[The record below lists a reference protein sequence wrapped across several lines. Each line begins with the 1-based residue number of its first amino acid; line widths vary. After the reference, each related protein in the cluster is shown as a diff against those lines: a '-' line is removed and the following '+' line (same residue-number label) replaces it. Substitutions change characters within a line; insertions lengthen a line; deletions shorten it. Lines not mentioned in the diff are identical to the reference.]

1 MIKKLSL
8 TFLAMAICISFSAI
22 AEDGPYK
29 GKTKEAYFK
38 EIGSIQNEPA
48 AKNKSLEKPAV
59 KADWGSCRDNCY
71 NQRNRCYDVGGNTE
85 ACESGYAACTTRC
98 DANY

>member
-8 TFLAMAICISFSAI
+8 IILTMAMCISFSAI

-38 EIGSIQNEPA
+38 EISSVQDESNS
-48 AKNKSLEKPAV
+48 KNKSLQKSAV
-59 KADWGSCRDNCY
+59 KEDWGSCRDTCY
-71 NQRNRCYDVGGNTE
+71 NGRNDCYNLGGETE
-85 ACESGYAACTTRC
+85 RCESIYDGCTARC
-98 DANY
+98 DAKH